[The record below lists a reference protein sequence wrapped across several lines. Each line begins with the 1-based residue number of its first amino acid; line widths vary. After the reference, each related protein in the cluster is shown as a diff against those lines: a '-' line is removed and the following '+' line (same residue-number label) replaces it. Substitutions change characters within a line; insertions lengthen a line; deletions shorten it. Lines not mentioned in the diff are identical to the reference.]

1 MTKKHA
7 PEPGGSTE
15 LRQRAE
21 ARLAD
26 RGATSAI
33 LSPSDA
39 IRAEHEL
46 HVHQIELEMQNEDLL
61 RAHAAAE
68 AALERYTDLY
78 DFAPVGYF
86 TLGGDGAITQVNLTG
101 ARMLGIE
108 RSRLL
113 ARRLA
118 AFVAEADRPNLHAM
132 VGRVLESRTVQSG
145 VVALGSPD
153 RESASRRYLQLTASA
168 EPGASEC
175 RVVAVDI
182 TERRRVEE
190 QVKVAQKLEAVGRLA
205 GGVAHDFNNLL
216 TVIVGNSEVVLDA
229 LPGDSPLRENLL
241 EQRAAA
247 ERGAA
252 LTRQLLAFS
261 RKQVLQPSVVDVN
274 ELARGVS
281 SLLRRLL
288 GENIELVQS
297 LAPDLGR
304 IEVDPTQ
311 LEQVLMNLAIQARDA
326 MPDGG
331 TLTLAT
337 ANVDLDAAQADR
349 LGLDVAP
356 GRFVVMIVS
365 DTGIGMD
372 VATMQHIFEPFFMT
386 KATGQGTGLELSTV
400 YGIVEQCGGGV
411 AVRSELGAGTTFEI
425 YLPRTEAPRASALP
439 RTPRSE
445 ARLEGTETI
454 LLVDD
459 ERALRRV
466 VERILG
472 AAGYTI
478 LSAESGADA
487 LRIAG
492 EHSGPIHLALSDVV
506 MPGMTG
512 VAFTRRLAQTH
523 PATRV
528 LFMSGHSDGAFDGS
542 GERDR
547 ATPPAFIGKPFT
559 SAQLKL
565 KVREVLDAP
574 AR

>member
-26 RGATSAI
+26 RGAPSAI

-78 DFAPVGYF
+78 DFAPVGYL
-86 TLGGDGAITQVNLTG
+86 TLGGDGVITQVNLTG

-113 ARRLA
+113 GRRFA
-118 AFVAEADRPNLHAM
+118 TFVAEADRPDLHTM

-145 VVALGSPD
+145 VVALASLD
-153 RESASRRYLQLTASA
+153 REGASRRYLQLTGSA
-168 EPGASEC
+168 EPGATEC
-175 RVVAVDI
+175 RVVALDI
-182 TERRRVEE
+182 TERKRVEE
-190 QVKVAQKLEAVGRLA
+190 QVKIAQKLEAVGKLA

-216 TVIVGNSEVVLDA
+216 TVIVGNSEVMLDA
-229 LPGDSPLRENLL
+229 LPEGSPLRENLL

-247 ERGAA
+247 QRGAA
-252 LTRQLLAFS
+252 LTRQLLAFGG
-261 RKQVLQPSVVDVN
+261 KQASKASVVDVN

-288 GENIELVQS
+288 GDDIELVLA

-304 IEVDPTQ
+304 IEVDPAQ
-311 LEQVLMNLAIQARDA
+311 LDQVLMNLVIHASDA

-331 TLTLAT
+331 TLTLST

-349 LGLDVAP
+349 LGLDMRP
-356 GRFVVMIVS
+356 GRFVVVSVS

-386 KATGQGTGLELSTV
+386 KAAGQGTGLELSTV

-425 YLPRTEAPRASALP
+425 YFPRTEAPRPSAPP
-439 RTPRSE
+439 RTPKSE
-445 ARLEGTETI
+445 AGLRGSETI

-459 ERALRRV
+459 ERPLRRV

-487 LRIAG
+487 LRIAAT
-492 EHSGPIHLALSDVV
+492 HSGPIHLTLSDVA

-528 LFMSGHSDGAFDGS
+528 LFMSGHSGGAFDGS

-547 ATPPAFIGKPFT
+547 VSPPAFIGKPFT
-559 SAQLKL
+559 SAQLKR

-574 AR
+574 VR